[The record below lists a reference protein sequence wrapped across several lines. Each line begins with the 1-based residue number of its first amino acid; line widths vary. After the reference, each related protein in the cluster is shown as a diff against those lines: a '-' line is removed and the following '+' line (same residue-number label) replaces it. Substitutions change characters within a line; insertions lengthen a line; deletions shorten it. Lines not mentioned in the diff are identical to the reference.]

1 MIEGRTSPGLFPFL
15 DRFDGFPT
23 TICAD
28 RRLAMSPGRA
38 VRARSVEITRTFSRR
53 DSAWIPFSS

>member
-1 MIEGRTSPGLFPFL
+1 MFSLVGLRVVPPGPSRCGEPVIEGRTSPGLFPFL

-28 RRLAMSPGRA
+28 RRLAM
-38 VRARSVEITRTFSRR
+38 
-53 DSAWIPFSS
+53 